1 VTAGNVL
8 AFLGVA
14 TLVIATPGQDTAL
27 TVRNT
32 LVAGRPAGLSTALGV
47 WVGQSTWAVLT
58 SLGVGAVIVASE
70 SAFVTLRVLGIGFLL
85 FLGIRALVAAMRS
98 PAADEVPPDDGAPFL
113 QLTVPTAL
121 HQGLLSNLL
130 NPKMLAFFTSLLPQ
144 FATSF
149 TTLLALGLAFSLMT
163 LTWLSGYTL
172 AVAKVAPL
180 LRKPRV
186 RQAIEAMTGI
196 VLLALGARLATEGG
210 WR

>member
-1 VTAGNVL
+1 VTAADVL

-32 LVAGRPAGLSTALGV
+32 LVAGRRAGLSTALGV
-47 WVGQSTWAVLT
+47 WAGQSTWAVLT
-58 SLGVGAVIVASE
+58 SLGMGAVIVASE
-70 SAFVTLRVLGIGFLL
+70 SAFATLRVLGSGFLL

-98 PAADEVPPDDGAPFL
+98 PAAEAVPPHDGAPL
-113 QLTVPTAL
+113 LRCTVSTAL
-121 HQGLLSNLL
+121 QQGLLSNLL
-130 NPKMLAFFTSLLPQ
+130 NPKMIVFFTSLLPQ

-149 TTLLALGLAFSLMT
+149 PTLLALGLVFSLMT

-172 AVAKVAPL
+172 AVAKVAPM

-196 VLLALGARLATEGG
+196 VLIALGARLATEGG